1 MTGKRPPSP
10 ATPSSLMS
18 EQGMS
23 SMSQQ
28 QVLRPLERRIV
39 RLLEEGLDEAE
50 IAGRFRRSPDW
61 VLRVASMA
69 RMPRSQAR
77 PPRVEVLRPL
87 ERRVLRWRSGGAD
100 YAQIAHRFRRSPG
113 FVQRVEDLAR
123 YKLRAR

>member
-1 MTGKRPPSP
+1 
-10 ATPSSLMS
+10 MS
-18 EQGMS
+18 KQGMRG
-23 SMSQQ
+23 MSQL

-69 RMPRSQAR
+69 RMPRSPAR
-77 PPRVEVLRPL
+77 PLRVDVLRPL

-100 YAQIAHRFRRSPG
+100 YAEIAPRFRRSPG

-123 YKLRAR
+123 YKLRVR